1 MPASEQGGTS
11 AVRTRAAPGRR
22 FVVSPLRVLA
32 AGLVAGLLGLA
43 AACAA
48 AGPPPGEP
56 PPPPP
61 EPRLPSIDP
70 GAPASSAAEADAV
83 RLIALASDTLEAG
96 FPREAFSLAGEVV
109 ERYPGVPGSS
119 EALWIR
125 ARAGL
130 EIERPEEAAEAAGAF
145 AAALPASHPLK
156 APARF
161 VEGRTLLSEG
171 RVTDALGAFLG
182 IPLQAPDSI
191 RTRALERIREEVVRL
206 DHESLQELYE
216 TSPDGAPLLRAPLL
230 AELALAQYGR
240 GETAE
245 AAETARAAL
254 DAGARGEE
262 AEVARQIVSGDVTAA
277 RRQAAVLGV
286 LLPESGSPG
295 QQQFATYVRD
305 GIQARLEA
313 GDRDPGAPIRLRI
326 GDDRGRPEVADSL
339 VRALA
344 RGGAV
349 GFLGPLTDRSLETA
363 ARARRQLVPMISP
376 TATRLPGGEPAVYTL
391 RGADPGAA
399 RTLARYA
406 VSEELDDAVVLH
418 GPSAE
423 AGREAE
429 LFIREYGR
437 LGGRVMRR
445 LSFQEGA
452 TFFRGPLR
460 TVSEL
465 RPDALVLPVD
475 AQEIELLAPQLTYF
489 GLDTLGIRFLGTAEW
504 AEPGVLGTI
513 PQRHTDGFVVA
524 TPRRPG
530 GPTEA
535 YLRFVDDYETVLR
548 KTLRSS
554 IPALGYDAAGL
565 MLEALASG
573 MRSPRAL
580 RAALEQIR
588 DFPGATGTLSI
599 EDGRVLREHHLVRL
613 RDGDMIPIPLED
625 PDARLMPAFP
635 MRREGEPPAPAS
647 APVREGPRR

>member
-1 MPASEQGGTS
+1 M
-11 AVRTRAAPGRR
+11 
-22 FVVSPLRVLA
+22 
-32 AGLVAGLLGLA
+32 AGLLGIA

-56 PPPPP
+56 PPAPP
-61 EPRLPSIDP
+61 EPRLPSIDR
-70 GAPASSAAEADAV
+70 GAPASPAAEADAV
-83 RLIALASDTLEAG
+83 RLIALARDTLEAG
-96 FPREAFSLAGEVV
+96 FAEEAFSLAGEVV
-109 ERYPGVPGSS
+109 DRYPGVPGSS

-130 EIERPEEAAEAAGAF
+130 EIQRPEETAEAAGAF
-145 AAALPASHPLK
+145 AVRLPDSHPLK
-156 APARF
+156 GPARL
-161 VEGRTLLSEG
+161 VQGRTLLAEG
-171 RVTDALGAFLG
+171 RVRDAIGAFLG
-182 IPLQAPDSI
+182 VPSQAPDSI
-191 RTRALERIREEVVRL
+191 RTQALERIREEVVRL
-206 DHESLQELYE
+206 DYQSLQELHE
-216 TSPDGAPLLRAPLL
+216 SSPAGARLLRAPLL

-240 GETAE
+240 GETVE
-245 AAETARAAL
+245 AVETARAAL

-262 AEVARQIVSGDVTAA
+262 AEIAREIVAGDVTAA

-295 QQQFATYVRD
+295 MQQFATYVRD
-305 GIQARLEA
+305 GIQARLDA
-313 GDRDPGAPIRLRI
+313 GARDPGAPIHLRF
-326 GDDRGRPEVADSL
+326 GDDRGLPEVADSL
-339 VRALA
+339 VRSLA
-344 RGGAV
+344 SGGAV
-349 GFLGPLTDRSLETA
+349 GILGPLTDRSLESA
-363 ARARRQLVPMISP
+363 ARARRELVPMISP

-406 VSEELDDAVVLH
+406 VSQELDDAVVLH

-437 LGGRVMRR
+437 LGGRVLRR

-452 TFFRGPLR
+452 TFFQGPLR
-460 TVSEL
+460 TVREL
-465 RPDALVLPVD
+465 RPDALVLPVG

-504 AEPGVLGTI
+504 AEPGVLQTT
-513 PQRHTDGFVVA
+513 PHRHTDGFVVA

-535 YLRFVDDYETVLR
+535 YLRFVEDYETVLR

-580 RAALEQIR
+580 RAALEEIR
-588 DFPGATGTLSI
+588 DFPGATGTLSV
-599 EDGRVLREHHLVRL
+599 ENGRVLREHHLVRL
-613 RDGDMIPIPLED
+613 RDGDMIPIPLEE
-625 PDARLMPAFP
+625 PDDRLMPAFP
-635 MRREGEPPAPAS
+635 FRRGAESPPS
-647 APVREGPRR
+647 GSVPVREEPRR